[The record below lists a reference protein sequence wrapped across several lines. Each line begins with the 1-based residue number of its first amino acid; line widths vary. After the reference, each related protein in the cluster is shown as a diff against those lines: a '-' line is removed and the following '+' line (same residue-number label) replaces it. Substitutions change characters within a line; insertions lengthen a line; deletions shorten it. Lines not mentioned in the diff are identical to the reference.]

1 MIQRMRIKRN
11 NKGFTLVELIVVLVI
26 LAILAAILV
35 PALLGYIDR
44 AKSSQTVTNARNFYT
59 AAQSA
64 LAEHYA
70 VNYDKIELTTQQYY
84 DVDMKQNVARISNG
98 AFKDALDGRTFNDT
112 ETNVTHKMST
122 FNIQMCRRM
131 LDYLDSNSKKGGQY
145 TFTSNTLP
153 AGKKPSEYYSS
164 SANRGQPMVAIY
176 YNDKGK
182 VVRVEYADESL
193 FKVTILNG
201 SITVEK
207 DGQFMKEVKG
217 KK

>member
-1 MIQRMRIKRN
+1 MKSAKN

-44 AKSSQTVTNARNFYT
+44 AKRAQTIMNARNFYM

-64 LAEHYA
+64 IAEHYA
-70 VNYDKIELTTQQYY
+70 VNYDKILVTTSQYY
-84 DVDMKQNVARISNG
+84 DVDAKENVARISNG
-98 AFKDALDGRTFNDT
+98 AFKDALDGRTFDDVDT
-112 ETNVTHKMST
+112 NETHKMST
-122 FNIQMCRRM
+122 FNIEMCRRM
-131 LDYLDSNSKKGGQY
+131 LEYLDSDKKKGSAI

-164 SANRGQPMVAIY
+164 AKNKGQPMVAIY
-176 YNDKGK
+176 YNSKGK

-193 FKVTILNG
+193 YKVTIRNG
-201 SITVEK
+201 QLTIEE